1 MTSVIILHLILLDW
15 MQHQVLR
22 MIRIKHLQT
31 SNRNLLSVP
40 SYLTIKTRTVILTTI
55 NQDKTKV
62 VQLGRKGKD
71 VKNLLLS
78 LTLQM
83 MIYSIKGTTNKN
95 DKLHLGSK
103 LIKNNSKKTVGCKLL
118 RNITN
123 LNNHLCER
131 LKKATSI
138 GLQQALQ
145 THLQIKVQSLGVNM
159 QDLTSFPQ

>member
-1 MTSVIILHLILLDW
+1 MTSVTIMHLILLDW

-78 LTLQM
+78 LTL
-83 MIYSIKGTTNKN
+83 
-95 DKLHLGSK
+95 
-103 LIKNNSKKTVGCKLL
+103 
-118 RNITN
+118 
-123 LNNHLCER
+123 
-131 LKKATSI
+131 
-138 GLQQALQ
+138 
-145 THLQIKVQSLGVNM
+145 
-159 QDLTSFPQ
+159 

>member
-1 MTSVIILHLILLDW
+1 MMTPVTILLLILLDW

-22 MIRIKHLQT
+22 TIKIKHLLT
-31 SNRNLLSVP
+31 SNRNLLSVL
-40 SYLTIKTRTVILTTI
+40 SYLMIKTRTVILTTI

-62 VQLGRKGKD
+62 AQLGRKGKD
-71 VKNLLLS
+71 VKNLLLTW
-78 LTLQM
+78 TLWT
-83 MIYSIKGTTNKN
+83 MIYSIKRTINKN
-95 DKLHLGSK
+95 VKHHLGSK

-145 THLQIKVQSLGVNM
+145 THLQIRV
-159 QDLTSFPQ
+159 